1 MFDPCLRRK
10 FSLRGCHTD
19 FYGLGKRRSI
29 SVRFGGLVQ
38 LITRGS
44 IILVHPVTNEDS
56 RALGQYALQAPHE
69 IADMSRTR
77 IQAQLRQADQLGIGA
92 GK

>member
-1 MFDPCLRRK
+1 MIDRCLRRK

-19 FYGLGKRRSI
+19 CYGLGKRRSI

-44 IILVHPVTNEDS
+44 IVLVHPITNEDGG
-56 RALGQYALQAPHE
+56 ALGQYALDKDRYPDRYDHIWEGDYAKAFEGFSP
-69 IADMSRTR
+69 
-77 IQAQLRQADQLGIGA
+77 L
-92 GK
+92 KW